1 MRVNFWS
8 IFLSSYGSLLIYSD
22 SLIMMTI
29 QPFSTIFSP
38 WLLRL
43 LALNLWPLP
52 SEVSIISPHLFPTNH
67 FPRHIPVFLEM
78 WPTRT
83 SASWPCLVSA
93 WSHTCTNHLGQL
105 PPWLPHL
112 STKTGLTEAVTPG
125 VTRVGLLR
133 INCPSFS
140 AFPRDSS
147 VHLSFPCL

>member
-8 IFLSSYGSLLIYSD
+8 IFLSSYGSLLIYGD

-38 WLLRL
+38 WLFGLPSPQPLTSTQWSQHHLTPPVSYKTFPTSCPRVLRDVAYQNLCL
-43 LALNLWPLP
+43 LALPGL
-52 SEVSIISPHLFPTNH
+52 
-67 FPRHIPVFLEM
+67 
-78 WPTRT
+78 
-83 SASWPCLVSA
+83 CLVS
-93 WSHTCTNHLGQL
+93 HHLGQL

-125 VTRVGLLR
+125 VIRVGLLR

>member
-43 LALNLWPLP
+43 PSPQPLTITQWSQHHLTP
-52 SEVSIISPHLFPTNH
+52 PVSYKPFPTSY
-67 FPRHIPVFLEM
+67 PVFLEM
-78 WPTRT
+78 WPTRI